1 MTIMQK
7 TDSQRIDGDGK
18 QILILTEADH
28 SALRALLYEL
38 ADEEKLRAIA
48 QKFNLPLGAD
58 HIDSLVFLWQKLN

>member
-38 ADEEKLRAIA
+38 ADEKKLREIA
-48 QKFNLPLGAD
+48 QKHNLTLGAN
-58 HIDSLVFLWQKLN
+58 HIESLVWLWQKLN